1 MWNINIYITLG
12 VCMHA
17 KSLQLWPTLC
27 DAMDYIACQSP
38 LSMGFFR
45 QEYWSGLLCPSPG
58 DLSDPGIEPAS
69 LVSLALA
76 EVFFTASAAWE
87 APHLVYTI

>member
-27 DAMDYIACQSP
+27 DAMGCAHQAPHPWDSLGKNSGVDCHAFLQGISLTQGKPVSLMSP
-38 LSMGFFR
+38 AAGFFT
-45 QEYWSGLLCPSPG
+45 SG
-58 DLSDPGIEPAS
+58 
-69 LVSLALA
+69 
-76 EVFFTASAAWE
+76 TTWE
-87 APHLVYTI
+87 A

>member
-1 MWNINIYITLG
+1 MSVSVTPWT
-12 VCMHA
+12 V
-17 KSLQLWPTLC
+17 
-27 DAMDYIACQSP
+27 ACQAP
-38 LSMGFFR
+38 LFMEFSR
-45 QEYWSGLLCPSPG
+45 QEYLNELPVPISR